1 MQDHFWGIGKSIPA
15 QDVDRWVVGLKER
28 LVFLPTLVGAIFL
41 IGFGHGLHG
50 THQSAM
56 QLGGGEFWASY
67 LILCSILSGCP
78 FRINRI
84 RGFRSRANNGCMG
97 R

>member
-28 LVFLPTLVGAIFL
+28 LGIVPTPVGAIFL

-50 THQSAM
+50 THQSAI
-56 QLGGGEFWASY
+56 QLGGGQFWASY
-67 LILCSILSGCP
+67 LPPC
-78 FRINRI
+78 
-84 RGFRSRANNGCMG
+84 
-97 R
+97 